1 MTNLNI
7 LIVEGNDPKNNEFFV
22 KAAKASCSQN
32 LKNLV
37 LKLEPNSKIEIINP
51 ARDTETKTALENIKK
66 FSFPLINDL
75 YGEYSLKPGSDNEQ
89 SK

>member
-1 MTNLNI
+1 MTDLNI

-37 LKLEPNSKIEIINP
+37 SLGVDHIDFTLNPKVEKYFMLKTLKKKDLQLYRCTSLFIISP
-51 ARDTETKTALENIKK
+51 
-66 FSFPLINDL
+66 INL
-75 YGEYSLKPGSDNEQ
+75 QNYSAYL
-89 SK
+89 